1 MATWKRLRARK
12 AAKDSPK
19 TMAILELCRTAK
31 GKTPHVLSSIWA
43 GFSMQ
48 LFITC
53 LNGRTI
59 VTAFTSSKEKISSHG
74 LPPETS
80 SKTAGLLMP
89 LSYSHVSRCPHPEPP
104 CLQNKKPQPDS
115 YLLLFPCSQS
125 TSSTVL
131 THTQHSLHI
140 LYVFVRTFSCCGC
153 RCLSFLLL
161 LLFGWVFFLC
171 LVVCLGEIVFV

>member
-19 TMAILELCRTAK
+19 TMAILELCRTVK

-53 LNGRTI
+53 LNGRAI

-89 LSYSHVSRCPHPEPP
+89 LSYSHVSRCPHPEPH
-104 CLQNKKPQPDS
+104 CLQNKKPPPEKKKKERSQTPNSKCPVWVHTYQVQRQAELVSGAGTRDNS
-115 YLLLFPCSQS
+115 YPWVVGTQLEMDRGPSVVLLMF
-125 TSSTVL
+125 
-131 THTQHSLHI
+131 
-140 LYVFVRTFSCCGC
+140 
-153 RCLSFLLL
+153 
-161 LLFGWVFFLC
+161 
-171 LVVCLGEIVFV
+171 

>member
-1 MATWKRLRARK
+1 
-12 AAKDSPK
+12 
-19 TMAILELCRTAK
+19 
-31 GKTPHVLSSIWA
+31 
-43 GFSMQ
+43 MQ

-153 RCLSFLLL
+153 RCLGFLLL

>member
-1 MATWKRLRARK
+1 
-12 AAKDSPK
+12 
-19 TMAILELCRTAK
+19 
-31 GKTPHVLSSIWA
+31 
-43 GFSMQ
+43 MQ

-161 LLFGWVFFLC
+161 LFGWVFFLC

>member
-1 MATWKRLRARK
+1 
-12 AAKDSPK
+12 
-19 TMAILELCRTAK
+19 
-31 GKTPHVLSSIWA
+31 
-43 GFSMQ
+43 MQ

-89 LSYSHVSRCPHPEPP
+89 LSYSHVSRCPHPEPH